1 MWAPTPL
8 MAWYCD
14 QSHLIIRKRW
24 TLSQSFTWFPLLPAS
39 LFPSL
44 RLLSD
49 TYAWFY
55 SFITPAM
62 SRYFSPR
69 VYRRFFIFYFFS
81 YGDAG
86 VSLTPG
92 ATWSN
97 LSRLFRRAVSSA
109 VAGRILFYFFLLC
122 WWELRRKED
131 IHMAEDTWKNDKR
144 NKDEKERVTFK
155 YCTKHQNIFFN
166 LPVQWSVNAFCSSPS
181 KNLGIK
187 MQMRV
192 SDSSFLWR
200 NDCACLFLSARRQI
214 CLYQVHSLYYCFFF
228 NTKRETKKDYPY
240 NQIISF
246 DKTATSSKM
255 SHCAMPQIIWSP
267 TKYTQC
273 DSFKCTE
280 RISI

>member
-44 RLLSD
+44 PLLSD

-69 VYRRFFIFYFFS
+69 VYRGFFS
-81 YGDAG
+81 FFFFFLWRCCCQFD
-86 VSLTPG
+86 
-92 ATWSN
+92 TWSN
-97 LSRLFRRAVSSA
+97 LEQPVTALQTCCELCS
-109 VAGRILFYFFLLC
+109 GRSHIVFFFFFLLR
-122 WWELRRKED
+122 WWELGRKED
-131 IHMAEDTWKNDKR
+131 IHMVQDTWTNDKR
-144 NKDEKERVTFK
+144 NKDEKEGVTFK
-155 YCTKHQNIFFN
+155 YCMKHQNIFFN

-214 CLYQVHSLYYCFFF
+214 CLYQVHSLYYYFF
-228 NTKRETKKDYPY
+228 
-240 NQIISF
+240 
-246 DKTATSSKM
+246 
-255 SHCAMPQIIWSP
+255 
-267 TKYTQC
+267 
-273 DSFKCTE
+273 
-280 RISI
+280 